1 MLRVY
6 LEMLFFNCLFNNT
19 YIMALQMV
27 FENASHIATKS
38 YGEESFGWKPRV
50 SRTIYTAK
58 GSQQIRKARTVAS
71 NIVTS
76 FSCRWSLLCSFIL
89 LWLIVYPCGRMP
101 GSSDRRELRNYLRN
115 SDGLGIWR
123 SYISKIECF
132 YWIWIS
138 CSQHVALK
146 QQICN
151 LLQFRFEQ
159 HFLLV

>member
-6 LEMLFFNCLFNNT
+6 LEILFFNCLFNNA

-115 SDGLGIWR
+115 SDGLSIWNLIFLKL
-123 SYISKIECF
+123 SVSIGYESAAANMWLWSNKFAICCNF
-132 YWIWIS
+132 
-138 CSQHVALK
+138 ALNSTF
-146 QQICN
+146 C
-151 LLQFRFEQ
+151 
-159 HFLLV
+159 